1 VVRLGTAIQDGP
13 GLRQEMPAAVV
24 SLRLAAR
31 VMAVAAQLEVEGL
44 TDVERLKLAAVG
56 RAAAAAA
63 AAAAQQT

>member
-1 VVRLGTAIQDGP
+1 MAVVRLGTAIQGGP
-13 GLRQEMPAAVV
+13 GLRQEMAAAVV

-44 TDVERLKLAAVG
+44 NLAAVG
-56 RAAAAAA
+56 RAAAEAA

>member
-1 VVRLGTAIQDGP
+1 MAVVRLGTAIQGGP
-13 GLRQEMPAAVV
+13 GLRQEMASAVV

-44 TDVERLKLAAVG
+44 KLAAVG
-56 RAAAAAA
+56 RAAAEAA

>member
-1 VVRLGTAIQDGP
+1 
-13 GLRQEMPAAVV
+13 
-24 SLRLAAR
+24 
-31 VMAVAAQLEVEGL
+31 LEVEGL

>member
-13 GLRQEMPAAVV
+13 GLRQEMAAAVV

-44 TDVERLKLAAVG
+44 KLAAVV